1 MSQYYS
7 MVKWH
12 IVVIVK
18 SGLNWIDML
27 SKQSDELDE
36 GFRSVQMWT
45 TIKVVIIMWSMFQDA
60 RQRIEANR
68 QFQYQ
73 RLEEDE
79 EKKKE
84 DEMKEQKK
92 KKEEEE
98 DKKPLLGGY
107 DGVYGNS

>member
-1 MSQYYS
+1 
-7 MVKWH
+7 
-12 IVVIVK
+12 
-18 SGLNWIDML
+18 ML
-27 SKQSDELDE
+27 SKRFDELGE

-45 TIKVVIIMWSMFQDA
+45 TIKVVIIMWSLIQDA

-98 DKKPLLGGY
+98 DKKPLLGAY